1 MITFF
6 STFELCSILILSRND
21 GKKKEEFCR
30 RWEKQL
36 NEKQKELDRREKI
49 LTERERSLS
58 EREEKVTRYGMASQ
72 AKLSLNTCSSKF

>member
-1 MITFF
+1 MEPF
-6 STFELCSILILSRND
+6 L
-21 GKKKEEFCR
+21 G
-30 RWEKQL
+30 
-36 NEKQKELDRREKI
+36 REKI